1 MYDWWFR
8 GTAAIHHASGGS
20 DAGFELSC
28 QVSGG
33 GGSKGLIGCP
43 EKFNE
48 AGQRRLWESLSND
61 GFRIR
66 SDAVTIDTI
75 YWIAGRY
82 CGWKRGR
89 HGRPLGQPREIK
101 LSEQAEAVADAGRR
115 AVSAGLDRVREL
127 HADVCAPLFQGDP
140 LLGRVVAAIYDRLEP
155 RTGVAFIGSLAGMAG
170 TLDCAR
176 ETLRRYLRVLARKGL
191 IIKNAG
197 NAASMLGTPGITVA
211 LALPERLWEAVNP
224 QQSTATPDPPIAD
237 TTGITTPHFQTQA
250 GWNLSRSPYSH
261 EDDDAQ
267 GLDGTRRSPQTGDG
281 KGDAGSE
288 VQAALWSKPDPTL
301 GDWTEAGVIHAEF
314 EFGDHLERLADERG
328 KGAVSR
334 VLERLKDLRTI
345 RNSPA
350 EIRSDAERAADLA
363 ARTVAKKVGKRMG
376 FTEADIKHMV
386 EHSSP
391 GSVDNE
397 DAADFVREMAN
408 ELDVILS
415 HGGAQARLADQA
427 SRADEVLWPRLT
439 IGERGQLKRWIREM
453 PEAVANHCSLSARRR
468 GLTGSVAHLVEVLQ
482 FANRKMDGVA
492 LHLVMEDAARR
503 ITFRGPDKLPAD
515 LAKMSPGECLGRFLR
530 KLVEV
535 LGDNCGLPETPGY
548 AAIKGR
554 AKFISR
560 ESPAAKPNGNKH
572 VAARHKRDPSAFS

>member
-176 ETLRRYLRVLARKGL
+176 ETLRRYLRVLARKG
-191 IIKNAG
+191 
-197 NAASMLGTPGITVA
+197 THH
-211 LALPERLWEAVNP
+211 
-224 QQSTATPDPPIAD
+224 Q
-237 TTGITTPHFQTQA
+237 
-250 GWNLSRSPYSH
+250 
-261 EDDDAQ
+261 
-267 GLDGTRRSPQTGDG
+267 
-281 KGDAGSE
+281 
-288 VQAALWSKPDPTL
+288 
-301 GDWTEAGVIHAEF
+301 
-314 EFGDHLERLADERG
+314 ERG
-328 KGAVSR
+328 
-334 VLERLKDLRTI
+334 
-345 RNSPA
+345 
-350 EIRSDAERAADLA
+350 
-363 ARTVAKKVGKRMG
+363 
-376 FTEADIKHMV
+376 
-386 EHSSP
+386 
-391 GSVDNE
+391 
-397 DAADFVREMAN
+397 
-408 ELDVILS
+408 
-415 HGGAQARLADQA
+415 
-427 SRADEVLWPRLT
+427 
-439 IGERGQLKRWIREM
+439 
-453 PEAVANHCSLSARRR
+453 
-468 GLTGSVAHLVEVLQ
+468 
-482 FANRKMDGVA
+482 
-492 LHLVMEDAARR
+492 
-503 ITFRGPDKLPAD
+503 
-515 LAKMSPGECLGRFLR
+515 
-530 KLVEV
+530 
-535 LGDNCGLPETPGY
+535 
-548 AAIKGR
+548 
-554 AKFISR
+554 
-560 ESPAAKPNGNKH
+560 
-572 VAARHKRDPSAFS
+572 